1 MGEWEQMTWGE
12 IARKA
17 PVELEHFTHRLDLW
31 NVPGAETVL
40 QVQRRML
47 EAVREIAAANVGKTV
62 AAFSHGMAIRILLAE
77 IQGYPPEQLA
87 KTSHG
92 DNTAVSLI
100 EADGD
105 VLRVIFRDDNSHLAS
120 MPADPKLKRRV
131 GLEPG
136 VYFLPTRLPEEQ
148 PFLSACVKSGWADSR
163 PYDAE
168 ILLSEAETRP
178 TMTAWLGE
186 QPVGILQLNPEKE
199 SGQGRG
205 WISLYCMIAGPSEIL
220 VLADGKSNPRWV
232 AADLLSQAE
241 HDKLATA
248 VLVTDSPALARAVQ
262 AEVETQLEQ
271 LPRRDIARA
280 SIDGS
285 GKIIVTDS
293 MADPVEMARF
303 YNDSGADELVFYD
316 ITASVEGRGLFT
328 DILRRVASEIFIP
341 LTVGGGIN
349 TVDDFDRVLKCGADK
364 VSVNSGAIR
373 NPALISEAAKKYGDQ
388 CVVLSM

>member
-1 MGEWEQMTWGE
+1 MTRIYLIRHAEAEGNLYRIAQGQYDSLITDRGYRQIEALAGRFDDIPIDAVYSSDLSRTCITAAAIYMPKHLPLHKCKKLREICVGEWEQMTWGE

-205 WISLYCMIAGPSEIL
+205 WISLYCMDASYRSLGYGVQLLGQAVQYYRPRNRNIL
-220 VLADGKSNPRWV
+220 CLSLPKSNQEAGRFF
-232 AADLLSQAE
+232 
-241 HDKLATA
+241 TA
-248 VLVTDSPALARAVQ
+248 YGFQPAGDA
-262 AEVETQLEQ
+262 
-271 LPRRDIARA
+271 
-280 SIDGS
+280 
-285 GKIIVTDS
+285 
-293 MADPVEMARF
+293 
-303 YNDSGADELVFYD
+303 
-316 ITASVEGRGLFT
+316 
-328 DILRRVASEIFIP
+328 
-341 LTVGGGIN
+341 GGGRQVWKKDIG
-349 TVDDFDRVLKCGADK
+349 FRGPY
-364 VSVNSGAIR
+364 G
-373 NPALISEAAKKYGDQ
+373 EAQ
-388 CVVLSM
+388 